1 MTFFTTRRG
10 LFLALAAVAVILVGL
25 AVAAGIGLVGGDS
38 VPLTVL
44 LVLVAC
50 GVAALWAVH
59 TIVDDHFAELER
71 LRGDLSV
78 AASAGT
84 KLSPRWAAAGGPGP
98 EVKRLAESAAAIL
111 ERRARPDASIDA
123 RLAAILAAVGEG
135 IVVVTDTGLVSLV
148 NGPARDRLGHA
159 AVAVGTSVYAA
170 IERASLVAAMA
181 DARRSGRPV
190 AVGLVTV
197 GGEDLPATVVDL
209 AAHGGAVLSFSAAGP
224 GSRRDVEHDL
234 SLHDQP
240 PPAPPVGADTS
251 LDGLAMLVL
260 DTETTGLDVKRDRVV
275 SIAALPLHGPRA
287 YKARALDLLVNPGMP
302 IPPKSSLIHGITD
315 AMVGTAPGFGDVA
328 AELIPLVAGRV
339 LVGHNVGFDAAML
352 RREAVLAGVRW
363 PEPPT
368 LCLTQIEALLAPEGA
383 DLSLDAMAARRGID
397 IHGRHTALGD
407 VLVSAEILLHM
418 LPELAARGVTTY
430 GAAAE
435 FASRAAAVIRDQRA
449 AGWFADAPA
458 P

>member
-1 MTFFTTRRG
+1 MRADITPRGASVKGSCSKKLVRFADSRNPRREPRMRG
-10 LFLALAAVAVILVGL
+10 PSLLDIGEVRATEHGPLRVIERWLQPQHCHGRVAVSGALAADAQAL
-25 AVAAGIGLVGGDS
+25 AQLAFE
-38 VPLTVL
+38 P
-44 LVLVAC
+44 
-50 GVAALWAVH
+50 ALRDA
-59 TIVDDHFAELER
+59 
-71 LRGDLSV
+71 DLS
-78 AASAGT
+78 
-84 KLSPRWAAAGGPGP
+84 
-98 EVKRLAESAAAIL
+98 RLLI
-111 ERRARPDASIDA
+111 
-123 RLAAILAAVGEG
+123 
-135 IVVVTDTGLVSLV
+135 
-148 NGPARDRLGHA
+148 
-159 AVAVGTSVYAA
+159 
-170 IERASLVAAMA
+170 
-181 DARRSGRPV
+181 
-190 AVGLVTV
+190 
-197 GGEDLPATVVDL
+197 
-209 AAHGGAVLSFSAAGP
+209 
-224 GSRRDVEHDL
+224 
-234 SLHDQP
+234 
-240 PPAPPVGADTS
+240 
-251 LDGLAMLVL
+251 L